1 MEAVQLAPFGESI
14 TNFKERKMK
23 KATVII
29 TALFL
34 LLSVTA
40 VFAGGEKETPGAE
53 TTEEGGKVVKVGFV
67 FTGPIGDGGWT
78 QEHNRGRLAVEKE
91 LGVETL
97 YKESV
102 PNTEESKKV
111 MRDMIDQGANMIFA
125 TSFGYMDYMLEVA
138 AENPDVAFFHAG
150 GYKNAPNAVNYLGKM
165 YQARYVT
172 GIVAGMKTQTDKIG
186 YIAAFEIPEV
196 IRGINAFTL
205 GVRSVN
211 PDATVEIIWT
221 HNWNDPP
228 REKEASIALI
238 DNGCDVIAQHQ
249 TGPANLQAAE
259 SRGVWGIGYH
269 ADMND
274 AAPEACLTSAYWNW
288 GPYYV
293 REVKAFMEGTWKAE
307 NFWQGY
313 DMDIVRTAPLGK
325 NVPEGAAEKVAEI
338 EAKLK
343 DGSFE
348 VFTGP
353 IKDNLGVLRIKAG
366 EVPGIGDLLG
376 MSFLV
381 EGVIGKIE

>member
-1 MEAVQLAPFGESI
+1 
-14 TNFKERKMK
+14 MK
-23 KATVII
+23 KIMTIMLVVVMA
-29 TALFL
+29 F
-34 LLSVTA
+34 SVSS
-40 VFAGGEKETPGAE
+40 VFAAEKN
-53 TTEEGGKVVKVGFV
+53 VKVGFV

-78 QEHNRGRLAVEKE
+78 QEHNRGRLAIEEE

-102 PNTEESKKV
+102 PNTQESKKV

-138 AENPDVAFFHAG
+138 ADNPDVAFFHAG
-150 GYKNAPNAVNYLGKM
+150 GYKDAPNAVNYLGRM
-165 YQARYVT
+165 YQARYLS
-172 GIVAGMKTQTDKIG
+172 GIVAGMKTQTGQVG

-196 IRGINAFTL
+196 VRGINAFTL

-211 PDATVEIIWT
+211 PDATVELIWT

-228 REKEASIALI
+228 REKEASLALI

-293 REVKAFMEGTWKAE
+293 REVKAFMDGTWEAK

-313 DMDIVRTAPLGK
+313 DMDIVRIAPLGK
-325 NVPEGAAEKVAEI
+325 NAPERAAEKVAEV

-353 IKDNLGVLRIKAG
+353 INNNEGELVIEAGV
-366 EVPGIGDLLG
+366 VPEIGALLG
-376 MSFLV
+376 MNWLV

>member
-1 MEAVQLAPFGESI
+1 M
-14 TNFKERKMK
+14 RK
-23 KATVII
+23 II
-29 TALFL
+29 TMMLVL
-34 LLSVTA
+34 LVLSSVTS
-40 VFAGGEKETPGAE
+40 VFAEEK
-53 TTEEGGKVVKVGFV
+53 KVKVGFV
-67 FTGPIGDGGWT
+67 FTGPIADGGWT
-78 QEHNRGRLAVEKE
+78 QQHNRGRLAVEKE

-102 PNTEESKKV
+102 PNTQESKKV

-150 GYKNAPNAVNYLGKM
+150 GYKNAANAVNYLGRI
-165 YQARYVT
+165 YQARYLT
-172 GIVAGMKTQTDKIG
+172 GIVAGMKTQTGKIG
-186 YIAAFEIPEV
+186 YVAAFEIPEV
-196 IRGINAFTL
+196 VRGINAFTL

-211 PDATVEIIWT
+211 PDATVEVIWT
-221 HNWNDPP
+221 HTWNDPP
-228 REKEASIALI
+228 REKEASFALI

-259 SRGVWGIGYH
+259 ARGVWGIGYH
-269 ADMND
+269 ADMNA

-288 GPYYV
+288 APYYV
-293 REVKAFMEGTWKAE
+293 REVKAFMEGAWKAE

-313 DMDIVRTAPLGK
+313 DMDIVRIAPLGK
-325 NVPEGAAEKVAEI
+325 NAPQEAVPKVAEI

-353 IKDNLGVLRIKAG
+353 IKNNEGELKIEAG
-366 EVPGIGDLLG
+366 KIPEIGELLG
-376 MSFLV
+376 MNWLV

>member
-1 MEAVQLAPFGESI
+1 MVYGSLRALNNI
-14 TNFKERKMK
+14 KEKKMK
-23 KATVII
+23 KIMTIVLAVCM
-29 TALFL
+29 
-34 LLSVTA
+34 LLSVA
-40 VFAGGEKETPGAE
+40 SVFA
-53 TTEEGGKVVKVGFV
+53 EEQKVKVGFV

-78 QEHNRGRLAVEKE
+78 QQHNQGRLAIEKE

-102 PNTEESKKV
+102 PNTQESKKV

-138 AENPDVAFFHAG
+138 ADNPDVAFFHAG
-150 GYKNAPNAVNYLGKM
+150 GYKKAPIAVNYLGRM
-165 YQARYVT
+165 YQARYVS
-172 GIVAGMKTQTDKIG
+172 GIVAGMKTQTGKIG

-196 IRGINAFTL
+196 VRGINAFTL

-211 PDATVEIIWT
+211 PNATVEVIWT

-228 REKEASIALI
+228 REKEASFALI

-259 SRGVWGIGYH
+259 ARGVWGIGYQ

-288 GPYYV
+288 DPYYV
-293 REVKAFMEGTWKAE
+293 REVKAFIEGTWNAE

-313 DMDIVRTAPLGK
+313 DMDMVRIGALGK
-325 NVPEGAAEKVAEI
+325 NAPQEAAAKVAEV
-338 EAKLK
+338 EALLK

-353 IKDNLGVLRIKAG
+353 INNNEGELMIKAG
-366 EVPGIGDLLG
+366 EIPADGELLG
-376 MSFLV
+376 MSWLV
-381 EGVIGKIE
+381 EGVIGRIE